1 MDRRA
6 LFTGANTAP
15 LPSASLG
22 PDYYTN
28 AVLRTQDGEEVRFY
42 DDLIKDKIV
51 AINFIYT
58 QCEGACPLTT
68 SNLVRVQKLLGKR
81 LGRDIFMYT
90 LTLKPWQDDAA
101 ALEEYAKAHGVGPG
115 WKFLTGDDYD
125 LTTIRFKLFR
135 WDHPALDF
143 NLEQHTGMVR
153 VINDRQD
160 RWSMCP
166 TLATPEQIV
175 DAIAWAEPTKPLAV
189 RQHAGYAIQAKRNAE
204 ARALLGK
211 AALARA

>member
-1 MDRRA
+1 M
-6 LFTGANTAP
+6 AP
-15 LPSASLG
+15 PRSASLG

-42 DDLIKDKIV
+42 DDLVKDKIV

-68 SNLVRVQKLLGKR
+68 SNLMKAHKLLGAR
-81 LGRDIFMYT
+81 AGRDIHMYT
-90 LTLKPWQDDAA
+90 ITLKPWEDDPA
-101 ALEEYAKAHGVGPG
+101 ALKEYAQAHGAK
-115 WKFLTGDDYD
+115 WTFLTGDDCD

-143 NLEQHTGMVR
+143 NFEQHTGMVR
-153 VINDRQD
+153 VINDRMD

-166 TLATPEQIV
+166 TLATPAQIV
-175 DAIAWAEPTKPLAV
+175 DAIGWAEPTKPVAV
-189 RQHAGYAIQAKRNAE
+189 RTREGYAIRARLNAE
-204 ARALLGK
+204 ARQLVAG
-211 AALARA
+211 AALART

>member
-6 LFTGANTAP
+6 LLTGAKTAP

-58 QCEGACPLTT
+58 QCEAACPISTA
-68 SNLVRVQKLLGKR
+68 NLVKVQKALGDR
-81 LGRDIFMYT
+81 LGRDVFMYSI
-90 LTLKPWQDDAA
+90 TLKPWQDDPA
-101 ALEEYAKAHGVGPG
+101 ALKEYAKAHGVGPN

-125 LTTIRFKLFR
+125 LTSIRFKLFR

-153 VINDRQD
+153 VINDRLD
-160 RWSMCP
+160 RWGMCP
-166 TLATPEQIV
+166 TFATTRQLV
-175 DAIAWAEPTKPLAV
+175 DVISWVEPTRPLAV
-189 RQHAGYAIQAKRNAE
+189 RQHEGYAIQKKLNAE
-204 ARALLGK
+204 TRSFMSK
-211 AALARA
+211 ATLARA